1 MKSNYFFY
9 KRKRME
15 RRSWTPYEDQI
26 LKNLYEKVKLNK
38 WSLIAKQMQED
49 FNMPPRTGKQCR
61 ERYNNHLNPFF
72 AKSEWTLEE
81 EQ

>member
-61 ERYNNHLNPFF
+61 ERYR
-72 AKSEWTLEE
+72 EGYIDTTIT
-81 EQ
+81 